1 MRCPGVTT
9 AAVAVALA
17 LSGNALASQLV
28 DRNATGVKLEANTNG
43 KALLVYRA
51 HGASR
56 HVLVWGAMNA
66 LFPSTSEPQV
76 KFKLDYSGGP
86 NWQGFT
92 NMCVPYD
99 GPALPDVVAACKL
112 PDGSYWAAQQWAQP
126 LPDLGFTPWT
136 APQSAKWL
144 EISHW
149 QGPTP
154 TLSAYTD
161 WVWGGRFQE
170 VFGVYTYAGKPV
182 HGFGTTRYGA
192 PTDGYGRLIFLDTFD
207 SPYGS
212 GWRRENSFVPHN
224 PTGVFC
230 YGFYKF
236 DPTKGGNRHPAG
248 DTAARGPGL
257 GTRYRLIALGPG
269 VEPNVATQI
278 GGLHPY
284 DPTNPADVTYEQ
296 QQVSILK
303 TIGDKSCLAG
313 HRLN

>member
-1 MRCPGVTT
+1 MRRTGVTT
-9 AAVAVALA
+9 GALFVALA

-28 DRNATGVKLEANTNG
+28 DRNATGVQLKANTNG
-43 KALLVYRA
+43 KALLVYHA
-51 HGASR
+51 HGALR
-56 HVLVWGAMNA
+56 HVLVWGAVNA

-76 KFKLDYSGGP
+76 KFKLDYSGGK

-92 NMCVPYD
+92 NMCRPYD

-126 LPDLGFTPWT
+126 LPDLGFAPWT
-136 APQSAKWL
+136 ATLGEKWL

-149 QGPTP
+149 QGPIP

-182 HGFGTTRYGA
+182 HGFGTSRYGA
-192 PTDGYGRLIFLDTFD
+192 PSDSYGRLIFLDTYN
-207 SPYGS
+207 SAYGP

-224 PTGVFC
+224 PTGAFC
-230 YGFYKF
+230 YGFFKF
-236 DPTKGGNRHPAG
+236 DPTKGGYLHPAG
-248 DTAARGPGL
+248 VTDPRGPGF
-257 GTRYRLIALGPG
+257 GEKYRLIALGPG
-269 VEPNVATQI
+269 VEPNVEADI

-284 DPTNPADVTYEQ
+284 DANNSADVQYQQ
-296 QQVSILK
+296 QQVAILK
-303 TIGDKSCLAG
+303 DIGDKSCMAG
-313 HRLN
+313 H